1 MGHFTK
7 IYCTKAVN
15 NGYLI
20 DKICFHYFRTENYQ
34 RCIDDVEAAFHYL
47 KASGC
52 HEDDYVL
59 LDRKARCF
67 MANKNRSQ
75 EALELFNLALESAAS
90 SKTLP
95 DIMKAAFE
103 KQVKANIDKLLQSN
117 KLCSS
122 DMELNRS
129 MYDIC
134 LNKAH
139 KQHPSMSSKLSI
151 NYSPEQGRG
160 RYDLFHQKE
169 TSLGTMV
176 YKR

>member
-1 MGHFTK
+1 M
-7 IYCTKAVN
+7 
-15 NGYLI
+15 
-20 DKICFHYFRTENYQ
+20 E
-34 RCIDDVEAAFHYL
+34 
-47 KASGC
+47 ASGF

-75 EALELFNLALESAAS
+75 EALELFNLALELAGS

-122 DMELNRS
+122 EMGLNGS

-139 KQHPSMSSKLSI
+139 KQRPSMSSKLSI
-151 NYSPEQGRG
+151 NYSPEQGR
-160 RYDLFHQKE
+160 
-169 TSLGTMV
+169 
-176 YKR
+176 

>member
-1 MGHFTK
+1 M
-7 IYCTKAVN
+7 
-15 NGYLI
+15 
-20 DKICFHYFRTENYQ
+20 
-34 RCIDDVEAAFHYL
+34 DDIEAAFHYME
-47 KASGC
+47 ASGF

-75 EALELFNLALESAAS
+75 EALELFNLALESAGS

-117 KLCSS
+117 KLCSR
-122 DMELNRS
+122 DMGLNRS

-134 LNKAH
+134 LNKPH
-139 KQHPSMSSKLSI
+139 KQRPSMSSKLSI
-151 NYSPEQGRG
+151 NYSPEQGR
-160 RYDLFHQKE
+160 
-169 TSLGTMV
+169 
-176 YKR
+176 

>member
-1 MGHFTK
+1 MAD
-7 IYCTKAVN
+7 CTF
-15 NGYLI
+15 NGQ
-20 DKICFHYFRTENYQ
+20 ICFHYFRTENYQ
-34 RCIDDVEAAFHYL
+34 RCIDDIDAAFHYME
-47 KASGC
+47 ASGF

-75 EALELFNLALESAAS
+75 EAVELFNLALESAGS

-122 DMELNRS
+122 DMGLNRS
-129 MYDIC
+129 MYDIY
-134 LNKAH
+134 LNKPH
-139 KQHPSMSSKLSI
+139 KQRPSMSSKLSI
-151 NYSPEQGRG
+151 NYSPEQGR
-160 RYDLFHQKE
+160 
-169 TSLGTMV
+169 
-176 YKR
+176 